1 MSFKGSLSSQLNNK
15 NFYGYI
21 EDTSSYRGV
30 FHIDK
35 NFHDVKFQLF
45 LHDLN
50 VSRLKNSL
58 FSCSLWEISL
68 TDDAINNHVK

>member
-21 EDTSSYRGV
+21 ENASSYRGV

-35 NFHDVKFQLF
+35 DFPEIKFQLF

-50 VSRLKNSL
+50 ASKNNL
-58 FSCSLWEISL
+58 FSCSLWEIYLS
-68 TDDAINNHVK
+68 DDAINNHVK